1 VIDDAG
7 KPANYADVT
16 ADNQFATFQETF
28 EDPNGDVAT
37 RWPAATT
44 SPGELSIESSGGVAG
59 GKFLRIGD
67 NSGNDEA
74 RLAWYKSIPF
84 DPMRLYRL
92 RFRIRRTAGSGLCYA
107 GLSCRNAADNAYV
120 AYDGSTSG
128 GGVHWIAATA
138 RQPADWTLYTAY
150 FKGTAATGDNTEHAS
165 PSDPAVLHE
174 NVRYIRPMF
183 MVNYN
188 DAAGTFDIDFVSLE
202 ILPEDADE
210 IAEGVTH
217 KFAAE
222 SGADVTA
229 VHATSILFR
238 QDTEPA
244 DPQEGWTWWDTS
256 GDPVLIKRYDG
267 SEWVTVGVDIQH
279 WLHGVDPT
287 KLDGSHIY
295 PSTVT
300 TDKLAANSVTAA
312 KMLVEMLSAITQY
325 VGTLVGGSIT
335 GSEIVG
341 GIIKTAT
348 SGRYVQIDE
357 EGIKFFMVAT
367 AGLYGTTG
375 SGGSNLVYGTSGS
388 GGSGAIYGNG
398 VLARFYNMGSG
409 IPFDIVS
416 EQPAVGD
423 MHLFPRSS
431 DPTTGKPGDIAL
443 VNNKLRVC
451 TSTTPTWQDL

>member
-1 VIDDAG
+1 MENTFAGIGHLAG
-7 KPANYADVT
+7 KKLAIWADGAVLPDYQYT
-16 ADNQFATFQETF
+16 IDADNQFATFQETF

-37 RWPAATT
+37 RWPAVTT

-59 GKFLRIGD
+59 GKFLRIGN

-202 ILPEDADE
+202 ILPEDAGT
-210 IAEGVTH
+210 IVTH
-217 KFAAE
+217 DWYNTLIAGLPYTSTLETMPLIVPGDNGPALHNQKRVTKIWCDFYE
-222 SGADVTA
+222 SIG
-229 VHATSILFR
+229 
-238 QDTEPA
+238 
-244 DPQEGWTWWDTS
+244 
-256 GDPVLIKRYDG
+256 
-267 SEWVTVGVDIQH
+267 
-279 WLHGVDPT
+279 
-287 KLDGSHIY
+287 
-295 PSTVT
+295 
-300 TDKLAANSVTAA
+300 
-312 KMLVEMLSAITQY
+312 
-325 VGTLVGGSIT
+325 
-335 GSEIVG
+335 
-341 GIIKTAT
+341 
-348 SGRYVQIDE
+348 
-357 EGIKFFMVAT
+357 AT
-367 AGLYGTTG
+367 AGASEATLQDVDRNTTSTALYTEWKEI
-375 SGGSNLVYGTSGS
+375 SDV
-388 GGSGAIYGNG
+388 
-398 VLARFYNMGSG
+398 
-409 IPFDIVS
+409 
-416 EQPAVGD
+416 AVGW
-423 MHLFPRSS
+423 FRKPTVWIRQE
-431 DPTTGKPGDIAL
+431 DPAPMTVRQIEAT
-443 VNNKLRVC
+443 LRVG
-451 TSTTPTWQDL
+451 Q

>member
-1 VIDDAG
+1 L
-7 KPANYADVT
+7 T
-16 ADNQFATFQETF
+16 
-28 EDPNGDVAT
+28 
-37 RWPAATT
+37 
-44 SPGELSIESSGGVAG
+44 SSGT
-59 GKFLRIGD
+59 
-67 NSGNDEA
+67 
-74 RLAWYKSIPF
+74 SI
-84 DPMRLYRL
+84 
-92 RFRIRRTAGSGLCYA
+92 T
-107 GLSCRNAADNAYV
+107 
-120 AYDGSTSG
+120 TG
-128 GGVHWIAATA
+128 GGGAQGIYKI
-138 RQPADWTLYTAY
+138 D
-150 FKGTAATGDNTEHAS
+150 EI
-165 PSDPAVLHE
+165 VL
-174 NVRYIRPMF
+174 
-183 MVNYN
+183 
-188 DAAGTFDIDFVSLE
+188 D
-202 ILPEDADE
+202 ILPEDADQ